1 MAVKYQDYYEVLGVS
16 RSASQEDIQKA
27 YRKLARKYHPDI
39 NKSKGAEERFKQV
52 GEAYEALKDPE
63 KRKRYDRLGADW
75 QAGEDFTPP
84 PGWNFKTGTS
94 AGPGGIRF
102 EDFGESGFSDFFD
115 VLFGDQPGG
124 FRSGFRRKARSTGE
138 NLSMKGEDQEV
149 EITIPLED
157 AFQGA
162 RKSISLE
169 IRETDASGQIERST
183 KIFEVAIPPGTTNRQ
198 RLRLAG
204 QGGKGSGDGPAGD
217 LYLKVK
223 IAPHPVFKV
232 KGRDLEIDVPIT
244 PWEAALGAKIEIPT
258 VDGKASVKL
267 PPGIQ
272 GEKRIRLRGKGFSS
286 KNASPGHLYAVIR
299 IEVPKTL
306 SSEEKELFEKLSRVS
321 SFKPRKK

>member
-1 MAVKYQDYYEVLGVS
+1 MAVKYQDYYEVLGIS
-16 RSASQEDIQKA
+16 RTASQEDVQKA

-39 NKSKGAEERFKQV
+39 NKSKGAEEQFKQV

-94 AGPGGIRF
+94 SGTGGFRF

-115 VLFGDQPGG
+115 VLFGDKPGG
-124 FRSGFRRKARSTGE
+124 FRSGFHRKSRSGGE

-157 AFQGA
+157 AFRGA

-169 IRETDASGQIERST
+169 IRETDASGQTKRST
-183 KIFEVAIPPGTTNRQ
+183 KIFEVTIPPGTTNRQ

-204 QGGKGSGDGPAGD
+204 QGGKGSGGGPAGD

-232 KGRDLEIDVPIT
+232 KGRDLETDVPVT
-244 PWEAALGAKIEIPT
+244 PWEAALGASIEIPT
-258 VDGKASVKL
+258 VDGKASIKL

-272 GEKRIRLRGKGFSS
+272 GEKRIRLRGKGFSR

-299 IEVPKTL
+299 IEVPKNL

-321 SFKPRKK
+321 SFRPRKK